1 MVTSSRRDQHEP
13 MPFDVHRMLRLWTD
27 PLPEDDEAAELEA
40 AEETEVEDSTEEP
53 AKA

>member
-1 MVTSSRRDQHEP
+1 
-13 MPFDVHRMLRLWTD
+13 MPQAETVD
-27 PLPEDDEAAELEA
+27 PELEDDEAAELET